1 MKAAKSIYLLVFLAF
16 WLNFVVTITIADAQ
30 KVHAL
35 LVIMDDDPSIG
46 RNVEVDRKRV
56 KQLLKAIENEICE
69 VEITTLLS
77 SKDTATRDGILRW
90 VRHVDVTA
98 EDIVFIYYAGHGGMK
113 SHKET
118 FLATEGQWIFRS
130 ELVKAIEVINEH
142 RLTILITD
150 CCSSLVQSEMEPML
164 QSSRTMTRLTE
175 RVLRNLFF
183 EHEGFLHVTA
193 ATEGQFGWSNT
204 ATGGWF
210 TKNFIQALDS
220 NPDENQDSFLSWEEV
235 FVKAKADTE
244 RTFSQTTFTMEQ
256 MNRMRYLGI
265 TSQTPK
271 AYSLPTPLGGPA
283 IAVLEARIVN
293 YVFLTII
300 LSTLVISNL
309 IFRILKKRHVSRSKL
324 SSYKIN
330 VFAIILVEV
339 FFWIRFYVPEVNWV
353 LLGIAALYISK
364 WVFFRKKRRY
374 AQ

>member
-1 MKAAKSIYLLVFLAF
+1 MKVAKSIYPLVFLAF
-16 WLNFVVTITIADAQ
+16 WLNFVVGITTADAQ
-30 KVHAL
+30 KIHAL

-46 RNVEVDRKRV
+46 KNVEIDRKRV

-69 VEITTLLS
+69 VEMTTLLS
-77 SKDTATRDGILRW
+77 SRDTATRNGILRW
-90 VRHVDVTA
+90 VQNIDVTA
-98 EDIVFIYYAGHGGMK
+98 EDVVFIYYAGHGGMQRGQK
-113 SHKET
+113 T

-130 ELVKAIEVINEH
+130 ELVKAIESVNEH
-142 RLTILITD
+142 RLAILITD
-150 CCSSLVQSEMEPML
+150 CCSSLVQSDLEPML

-175 RVLRNLFF
+175 RILRNLFL

-210 TKNFIQALDS
+210 TRNLIQSLDS
-220 NPDENQDSFLSWEEV
+220 NPDKNQDSFLTWEEV
-235 FVKAKADTE
+235 FLKAQEATE
-244 RTFSQTTFTMEQ
+244 KTFSQTTFTREQ
-256 MNRMRYLGI
+256 TNRMRQLGI

-283 IAVLEARIVN
+283 IAALEARTVN

-309 IFRILKKRHVSRSKL
+309 IFRILKKRYVSRSKL
-324 SSYKIN
+324 NSYKIN
-330 VFAIILVEV
+330 VFAIVLVEV
-339 FFWIRFYVPEVNWV
+339 FFWVRFYIPEFNWV
-353 LLGIAALYISK
+353 LLGIAALYIIK
-364 WVFFRKKRRY
+364 WIFFRKKGRY

>member
-1 MKAAKSIYLLVFLAF
+1 MNPAKFVYPLIFLAF
-16 WLNFVVTITIADAQ
+16 WLNFMVGITTANAQ
-30 KVHAL
+30 RVHAL

-46 RNVEVDRKRV
+46 KNVEVDRKRV
-56 KQLLKAIENEICE
+56 RQLLKTVENKICE

-130 ELVKAIEVINEH
+130 ELVKAIKRVNEH

-150 CCSSLVQSEMEPML
+150 CCSSLVQSDLEPML

-175 RVLRNLFF
+175 RVLWNLFF
-183 EHEGFLHVTA
+183 EHEGFLHITA
-193 ATEGQFGWSNT
+193 ASEGQFGWSNA

-235 FVKAKADTE
+235 FVKAQVDTE
-244 RTFSQTTFTMEQ
+244 KTFSQTTFTREQ
-256 MNRMRYLGI
+256 TNRMRQLGI

-271 AYSLPTPLGGPA
+271 AYSLPTPLGVPA
-283 IAVLEARIVN
+283 IAALEARIVN

-330 VFAIILVEV
+330 VFSIVLAEV
-339 FFWIRFYVPEVNWV
+339 FFWIRFYIPEVKWV
-353 LLGIAALYISK
+353 LLGIAALYIIK
-364 WVFFRKKRRY
+364 WIFFRKKKRY